1 MIFSSDELTKFEYNG
16 TEYPLR
22 CDLVVL
28 EKIQNMTGDIL
39 QAEDL
44 LRGYKPRVDKDGV
57 IDRTTGTWTIPD
69 VALTVQAL
77 VWMMEEGKV
86 VTDGD
91 YDIPTVEEMKMQDEC
106 SVTEMAVPV
115 FREFEACIAGKKK
128 KKKVTE
134 TDTSKKTATGTRTRK
149 RS

>member
-44 LRGYKPRVDKDGV
+44 LRGYRPRVDKDGM
-57 IDRTTGTWTIPD
+57 IDRTIGTWTFPD
-69 VALTVQAL
+69 VALVTQAL

-86 VTDGD
+86 VTEGD
-91 YDIPTVEEMKMQDEC
+91 YDIPTVEEMKQQDEY
-106 SVTEMAVPV
+106 SLNEMALPV
-115 FREFEACIAGKKK
+115 FTEFERCIAGKKK
-128 KKKVTE
+128 KTVA
-134 TDTSKKTATGTRTRK
+134 DTPKKTATKTQTRK

>member
-1 MIFSSDELTKFEYNG
+1 MIFSREDLNEFEYNG
-16 TEYPLR
+16 QSYPLR

-28 EKIQNMTGDIL
+28 EKIQNHVGDIIE
-39 QAEDL
+39 AEDK

-57 IDRTTGTWTIPD
+57 IDRTEGTWTFPD
-69 VALTVQAL
+69 VALVTQAL

-91 YDIPTVEEMKMQDEC
+91 YDIPTVEEMKQQDEY
-106 SVTEMAVPV
+106 SLNEMALPV
-115 FREFEACIAGKKK
+115 FTEFERCIAGKKK
-128 KKKVTE
+128 KTVA
-134 TDTSKKTATGTRTRK
+134 DTPKKTATKTQTRK